1 MWSKIPMS
9 SRLGRRKLSV
19 FADEGTWRCVEPSAS
34 TGGFLVGRFAVRI
47 RWRLWILLLVAVQ
60 AAGCTGTVQGLKK
73 RGVEVDVDRGE
84 VKRVYRF

>member
-1 MWSKIPMS
+1 MEGLPGWGWVRHTRAESSPM
-9 SRLGRRKLSV
+9 RRRGLRWGLG
-19 FADEGTWRCVEPSAS
+19 
-34 TGGFLVGRFAVRI
+34 
-47 RWRLWILLLVAVQ
+47 ILLLAAVQ

>member
-1 MWSKIPMS
+1 MRRRGFRWG
-9 SRLGRRKLSV
+9 LGM
-19 FADEGTWRCVEPSAS
+19 
-34 TGGFLVGRFAVRI
+34 
-47 RWRLWILLLVAVQ
+47 LLLAVVQ